1 VNARVQELRV
11 SVAEILGHPGEYRD
25 IRVDRPISGV
35 RTALARLSEAP
46 VRADLRAESV
56 VEGILMTGPVRAGS
70 VLSCARCLDE
80 FESEVRLE
88 VCELFASPGHEA
100 SVEDEA
106 YRIRGKEV
114 DLEPMLRDA
123 LTLALPLHPLCRE
136 ECRGLCPRCGRRLDV
151 GTCDC
156 FQEETDPRWAELDAL
171 REKLS

>member
-1 VNARVQELRV
+1 VQELRV
-11 SVAEILGHPGEYRD
+11 SVAEILGYPGEYRD
-25 IRVDRPISGV
+25 IRLDRPISGV
-35 RTALARLSEAP
+35 RTALARVTEGP
-46 VRADLRAESV
+46 VHAELRAESV
-56 VEGILMTGPVRAGS
+56 VEGILMTGTVRAGT

-80 FESEVRLE
+80 FPSQVGLE
-88 VCELFASPGHEA
+88 LCELFAGPGHES

-106 YRIRGKEV
+106 YRVEGKEV

-123 LTLALPLHPLCRE
+123 LTLAMPLHPLCRE
-136 ECRGLCPRCGRRLDV
+136 DCPGLCARCGRRLDV

>member
-1 VNARVQELRV
+1 VQELRV

-25 IRVDRPISGV
+25 IRLDRPISGV
-35 RTALARLSEAP
+35 RTALARVTEGP
-46 VRADLRAESV
+46 VHAELRAESV
-56 VEGILMTGPVRAGS
+56 VEGILMTGTVRAGT

-80 FESEVRLE
+80 FPSQVSLE
-88 VCELFASPGHEA
+88 LCELFAGLGHES

-106 YRIRGKEV
+106 YRVEGKEV

-136 ECRGLCPRCGRRLDV
+136 ECPGLCARCGRRLDV
-151 GTCDC
+151 GSCDC

>member
-1 VNARVQELRV
+1 VQELTF

-35 RTALARLSEAP
+35 RTALARLTEAP
-46 VRADLRAESV
+46 VSAELRAESV
-56 VEGILMTGPVRAGS
+56 VEGILVTGRVRADT

-80 FESEVRLE
+80 FPSQVGLE
-88 VCELFASPGHEA
+88 LCDLFAGPGHES

-106 YRIRGKEV
+106 YLIRGTEI

-136 ECRGLCPRCGRRLDV
+136 ECPGLCARCGRRLDE
-151 GTCDC
+151 GSCDC
-156 FQEETDPRWAELDAL
+156 FEDETDPRWAELDAL

>member
-1 VNARVQELRV
+1 VQELRV
-11 SVAEILGHPGEYRD
+11 SVAEILGYPGEYRD
-25 IRVDRPISGV
+25 IRLDRPISGV
-35 RTALARLSEAP
+35 RTALARVTEGP
-46 VRADLRAESV
+46 VHAELRAESV
-56 VEGILMTGPVRAGS
+56 VEGILMTGTVRAGT

-80 FESEVRLE
+80 FPSQVGLE
-88 VCELFASPGHEA
+88 LCELFAGPGHES

-106 YRIRGKEV
+106 YRVEGKEV

-136 ECRGLCPRCGRRLDV
+136 DCPGLCARCGRRLDV

>member
-1 VNARVQELRV
+1 MQELRV
-11 SVAEILGHPGEYRD
+11 SVAEILGYPGEYRD
-25 IRVDRPISGV
+25 IRLDRPISGV
-35 RTALARLSEAP
+35 RTALARVTEGP
-46 VRADLRAESV
+46 VHAELRAESV
-56 VEGILMTGPVRAGS
+56 VEGILMTGTVRAGT

-80 FESEVRLE
+80 FPSQVGLE
-88 VCELFASPGHEA
+88 LCELFAGPGHES

-106 YRIRGKEV
+106 YRVEGKEV

-123 LTLALPLHPLCRE
+123 LTLAMPLHPLCRE
-136 ECRGLCPRCGRRLDV
+136 DCPGLCARCGRRLDV